1 MNFLV
6 TLAFSTL
13 GRVVPKMSVFII
25 SFSVRVIAG
34 FTLLITAGTLIA
46 RYLYI
51 EFGDTPTR
59 MLQILAGH

>member
-1 MNFLV
+1 
-6 TLAFSTL
+6 
-13 GRVVPKMSVFII
+13 
-25 SFSVRVIAG
+25 VIAG